1 MNWDAIGAISEG
13 IGAIA
18 VVVTLAYLG
27 QQVRQNS
34 RLLRSQTD
42 SNAWSH
48 YAESLTVLASS
59 PQASALL
66 VKGFRS
72 MSALTEEERMQFLS
86 LCMLALNSVEYQFR
100 QMEDTDPEVEM
111 LWSIANIYVGTPGG
125 LEFWTAYRSSFS
137 PRFISWLDGCLKRAN

>member
-1 MNWDAIGAISEG
+1 MNWESIGAISEG
-13 IGAIA
+13 VGAVA
-18 VVVTLAYLG
+18 VVVTLVYLG
-27 QQVRQNS
+27 QQIRQNS

-42 SNAWSH
+42 SNAWGH

-72 MSALTEEERMQFLS
+72 MSALTEEEGMQFLS

-111 LWSIANIYVGTPGG
+111 LWSIANTYVGTPGG
-125 LEFWTAYRSSFS
+125 REFWTVNQSSFS
-137 PRFISWLDGCLKRAN
+137 PRFVSWLGGRLKHAT

>member
-27 QQVRQNS
+27 RQVRQNS

-72 MSALTEEERMQFLS
+72 MSALTEEERMQFQS
-86 LCMLALNSVEYQFR
+86 LCMLGLNSVEYQFR

-111 LWSIANIYVGTPGG
+111 LWGIAK
-125 LEFWTAYRSSFS
+125 FS
-137 PRFISWLDGCLKRAN
+137 K